1 MATYDWTGTD
11 IIPNGSGSVVRA
23 DLNDALLAL
32 FSQNSSATA
41 PPETVAY
48 MPWADTANG
57 LFKIRNAAN
66 SDWITLYQ
74 LDGEWTTIALE
85 NGTAAAPS
93 LYFKDSGTDTGVYS
107 PGADQVAI
115 TTAGVQRVNFNGATE
130 VVFNDGGA
138 DVDFRIEGDTEPNLF
153 VIDAGTDQ
161 VRVKNLNGGPL
172 AGMRNLLI
180 NGNPIINQRGYVSGT
195 ATSVGNEYTL
205 DRWRVVTSG
214 QSITWTDSNNVRTVT
229 APAGGIEQVIEG
241 LNILSGT
248 YTLSWTGTATA
259 TVDGS
264 SVANGGQVTLTGG
277 TNATVRFSGGTFSLA
292 QLEPGT
298 VATPFERRSY
308 GQELALCQR
317 YYYQTSQ
324 TNDFYGRAGT
334 VSATTYHPIIH
345 EFPVPMRIAPNFS
358 SAGATFTS
366 ANSSVFSNA
375 TTTRRHLSLIGLSNT
390 PNLDAYYFLATG
402 SLTWTAEL

>member
-1 MATYDWTGTD
+1 MPTYDWTGTD
-11 IIPNGSGSVVRA
+11 IIPNGSGSAVRA

-48 MPWADTANG
+48 MPWADTTSG

-74 LDGEWTTIALE
+74 LDGEWSTIALE

-107 PGADQVAI
+107 PGADQVGIA
-115 TTAGVQRVNFNGATE
+115 TGGVQRVNFNGSTE

-138 DVDFRIEGDTEPNLF
+138 DIDFRIEGDTEPNLF
-153 VIDAGTDQ
+153 KIDAGTDQ
-161 VRVKNLNGGPL
+161 VQVKNLNGGPL
-172 AGMRNLLI
+172 AGFRNLLI

-195 ATSVGNEYTL
+195 ATSGANEYTL

-214 QSITWTDSNNVRTVT
+214 QSITWTDSENVRTVT
-229 APAGGIEQVIEG
+229 APAGGVEQVIEG
-241 LNILSGT
+241 SNILSGS
-248 YTLSWTGTATA
+248 YTLNWTGTATA

-264 SVANGGQVTLTGG
+264 SVSKGGTVTLTGG
-277 TNATVRFSGGTFSLA
+277 TNATVRFSGGTFALA
-292 QLEPGT
+292 QLEPGI

-317 YYYQTSQ
+317 YY
-324 TNDFYGRAGT
+324 GT
-334 VSATTYHPIIH
+334 VTTQVTASATSPAKGVFYKTS
-345 EFPVPMRIAPNFS
+345 MRATATIAGGGAGFAAINSTTEGFDCTQTAAANQTLTFS
-358 SAGATFTS
+358 
-366 ANSSVFSNA
+366 
-375 TTTRRHLSLIGLSNT
+375 
-390 PNLDAYYFLATG
+390 
-402 SLTWTAEL
+402 AEL